1 MMCKIHLCINVMSDT
16 SIQLSVFLKALTK
29 DIKQVFCWLLGDFFS
44 LLKSRKEEA
53 EKIGFHFVV
62 IMVSISILIG
72 CDCFANIKLTK
83 LCYQLLVTCH
93 TGVRH
98 EILSPGSA
106 AQRDSAR
113 PRAFQNSVTSLVSA
127 SVTEKKSGARRR
139 RWRT

>member
-1 MMCKIHLCINVMSDT
+1 MYQCCVRYVDTTKRFFKSTYQGCKTGV
-16 SIQLSVFLKALTK
+16 
-29 DIKQVFCWLLGDFFS
+29 LLAPWGLLFS
-44 LLKSRKEEA
+44 LKSRKEEV